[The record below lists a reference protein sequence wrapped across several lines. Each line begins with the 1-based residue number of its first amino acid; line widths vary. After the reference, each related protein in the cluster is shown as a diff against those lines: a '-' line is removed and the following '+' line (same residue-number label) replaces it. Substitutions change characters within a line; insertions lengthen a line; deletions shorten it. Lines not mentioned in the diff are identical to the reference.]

1 MHTNFSLKPCNFK
14 SDKSRDSSFYF
25 WLVEWHRYRS
35 TGLWEA
41 WLLTVAKGELI
52 TLILLC
58 VFFLSVFQP
67 FNSERVVT
75 VLHRW
80 AIMVFFSSR
89 SLSVYTN
96 SSFLFLFVDL
106 DWPCSFFFHFLRF
119 EFSQCDIWYMR
130 FSLDY
135 EQKVRRVEMFIPSAR
150 YPTISSSCYC
160 SVLYYFVTQQK
171 VQFTGIK
178 QTKRIPWVDEFFWFL
193 SVDGGRQSSGED
205 ICLGYWCWWSD

>member
-1 MHTNFSLKPCNFK
+1 MHTNFSLKPRNVK

-41 WLLTVAKGELI
+41 WLLTAAKGELI

-89 SLSVYTN
+89 SLSLYMN
-96 SSFLFLFVDL
+96 YSFLFLFVNL
-106 DWPCSFFFHFLRF
+106 DWPCSFSFFFSFPQVRVFAMWHMVHAVLVRLRTKGKKSWNVYS
-119 EFSQCDIWYMR
+119 ECKISYNLLIVLLQCTLL
-130 FSLDY
+130 FC
-135 EQKVRRVEMFIPSAR
+135 
-150 YPTISSSCYC
+150 YPTKSTVYR
-160 SVLYYFVTQQK
+160 Y
-171 VQFTGIK
+171 
-178 QTKRIPWVDEFFWFL
+178 
-193 SVDGGRQSSGED
+193 
-205 ICLGYWCWWSD
+205 